1 MHTTHR
7 FGSLFVAAHEAY
19 ARKVLG
25 DAGLRPTRQ
34 RLAICSL
41 LFSGDPRHVAVDD
54 LHREAEAHGIAM
66 SLATVYN
73 TMRQFD
79 EAGLVRR
86 IAVPGERV
94 MYDVNA
100 GDHHHFYIADEDR
113 IVDIPDKTVSLE
125 TLPEP
130 PAGYV
135 IDKVDVVVHLR
146 RAEAPAVAGTN
157 GEDPL

>member
-1 MHTTHR
+1 MQTTHR
-7 FGSLFVAAHEAY
+7 FASLFVAAHEAY

-25 DAGLRPTRQ
+25 EAGLRPTRQ
-34 RLAICSL
+34 RIAICSL

-54 LHREAEAHGIAM
+54 LHREAEAHGISM

-94 MYDVNA
+94 TYDVNA
-100 GDHHHFYIADEDR
+100 GDHHHFYVAEEDR
-113 IVDIPDKTVSLE
+113 VIDIPDNAIVLDG
-125 TLPEP
+125 LPTP
-130 PAGYV
+130 PEGYA
-135 IDKVDVVVHLR
+135 IDKVDVVVHLKR
-146 RAEAPAVAGTN
+146 TADDEAAS
-157 GEDPL
+157 